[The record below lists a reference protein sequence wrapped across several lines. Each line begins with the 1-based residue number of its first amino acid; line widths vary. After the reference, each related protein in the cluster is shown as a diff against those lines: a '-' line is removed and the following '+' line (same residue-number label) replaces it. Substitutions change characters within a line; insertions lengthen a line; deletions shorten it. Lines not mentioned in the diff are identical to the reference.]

1 MTEKDTL
8 KLIASTNQT
17 ANETPLATHTATEA
31 AGEVTYIIY
40 GAIGVGSITGYTIK
54 RVINITS
61 STAID
66 VGFLP
71 ESLRASGANGS
82 GANVDL
88 RDLTTAVLLLQDS
101 SIIYG

>member
-1 MTEKDTL
+1 MTEKDYL
-8 KLIASTNQT
+8 KLVSNTNQK
-17 ANETPLATHTATEA
+17 AKETPLATHTATEA

-54 RVINITS
+54 RVINITN
-61 STAID
+61 STTID

-71 ESLRASGANGS
+71 ESLRVSGANGS
-82 GANVDL
+82 GADVNL
-88 RDLTTAVLLLQDS
+88 LDLTTAVLLLQDS

>member
-1 MTEKDTL
+1 MTEKNAL
-8 KLIASTNQT
+8 QLIASTNQK
-17 ANETPLATHTATEA
+17 ANETPLATHTSGA
-31 AGEVTYIIY
+31 VTYIIY
-40 GAIGVGSITGYTIK
+40 GAIGVGPITGYTVK
-54 RVINITS
+54 KVTTITD
-61 STAID
+61 STTID

-71 ESLRASGANGS
+71 NSLRVSGANGS